1 MNNINYLAITKSP
14 YKISYAIFQGT
25 QLKSYGEYH
34 LSYNNYEKDLYIKLN
49 RIIKGTSTDVIV
61 SHELNFDKY
70 LKKDIVKLS
79 AFSTVVK
86 LHAQLNDCVYAEF
99 RTYGWEKRLTF
110 NKPTN
115 KNKVDTI
122 NFGYDLD
129 LSVEQID
136 IANAIILG
144 EGVAHNRLQ
153 IGGV

>member
-70 LKKDIVKLS
+70 LKKDIVKTKCIFYRS
-79 AFSTVVK
+79 KIT
-86 LHAQLNDCVYAEF
+86 
-99 RTYGWEKRLTF
+99 RTIKRLC
-110 NKPTN
+110 
-115 KNKVDTI
+115 I
-122 NFGYDLD
+122 
-129 LSVEQID
+129 
-136 IANAIILG
+136 
-144 EGVAHNRLQ
+144 R
-153 IGGV
+153 